1 MFTGIVE
8 CLGTIISVEKH
19 LSNLTFTMQSSIS
32 AALRVDQSVSHD
44 GVCLTVVGVNGDAHQ
59 VTAVQETL
67 NRTSLQN
74 WRAGLKVNLERSL
87 MLGDRLDGH
96 LVQGHIDEMGTC
108 IDIQDQ
114 DGSHLITF
122 SHNPEQ
128 APLLVNKGSIAVNGV
143 SLTVVNP
150 TDHQFSVSI
159 IPFTWDNTSFRN
171 MHAGDPVNLEFDIMG
186 KYFARMMK
194 AYVSN

>member
-19 LSNLTFTMQSSIS
+19 LSNLTITIQSSIS

-44 GVCLTVVGVNGDAHQ
+44 GVCLTVVGVNGDTHQ

-87 MLGDRLDGH
+87 ILGARLDGH
-96 LVQGHIDEMGTC
+96 LVQGHIDEIGTC
-108 IDIQDQ
+108 IDIQDR
-114 DGSHLITF
+114 DGSRLITF
-122 SHNPEQ
+122 SYNPEQ

-150 TDHQFSVSI
+150 TDHQFSVAI
-159 IPFTWDNTSFRN
+159 IPFTWDNTSFYN
-171 MHAGDPVNLEFDIMG
+171 IHAGDPVNLEFDIMG

>member
-8 CLGTIISVEKH
+8 CLGTIISVEKR
-19 LSNLTFTMQSSIS
+19 LSNLTFTIQSSIS

-44 GVCLTVVGVNGDAHQ
+44 GVCLTVVGINGDTHQ

-74 WRAGLKVNLERSL
+74 WRTGLKVNLERSL
-87 MLGDRLDGH
+87 ILGARLDGH

-114 DGSHLITF
+114 DGSRLITF
-122 SHNPEQ
+122 SYNPEQ

-143 SLTVVNP
+143 SLTVVHP
-150 TDHQFSVSI
+150 TDHQFSVAI
-159 IPFTWDNTSFRN
+159 IPFTWDNTSFCN